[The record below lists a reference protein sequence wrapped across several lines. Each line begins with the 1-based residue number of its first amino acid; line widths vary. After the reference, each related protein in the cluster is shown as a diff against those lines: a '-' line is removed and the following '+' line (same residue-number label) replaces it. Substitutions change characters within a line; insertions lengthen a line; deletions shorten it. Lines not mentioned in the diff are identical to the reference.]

1 MTIIKARFNQ
11 GRWIADCPDCQGAE
25 LSHPGLD
32 FVCLSEC
39 SEEAARQFRK
49 EGKPITAENSNELIA
64 RMWKISRTFRRYQVE
79 FPTNKTEIE
88 EALEH
93 RAFPEWRSWEW
104 GMTVQELIDAEPF
117 LHHSWTAPRTWV
129 AGETVTAAIGNVHWR
144 DNFNATAV
152 AVVTTKGD
160 LAVAA
165 ASVTL
170 TRLAVGTN
178 GAILVADSTPS
189 TGMRW
194 SSTGKTAAAGVL
206 VNVDIAT
213 TLTAAAN
220 SDNFDALRIKPTIAK
235 GAFTA
240 LVVAGIEVA
249 GASWGVSGAGTI
261 DTTYGVYISPATIGT
276 TNWSLYMLGNSQLGT
291 GKIFINDTTNA
302 NQTTGLTINMG
313 TAGDEIEAFKQS
325 NVVHGMTGFTETD
338 SFAVFKQQSS
348 GSGGLRIMSFTELT
362 SSASLEGYGTTEDTT
377 KSTAALGAVEV
388 VGGTKSG
395 TSPTTM
401 GANSNIVV
409 IKNFATARFIFDADG
424 EAHEDVGTAFINF
437 DEHDDIALLNLL
449 AAKVTRKDDPVRRN
463 FGKWLRENRSILE
476 ELKLVKFNRDGH
488 HFINRSRTQNL
499 LIGALRQVGA
509 KLEAQSDRL
518 LLLEKKVLQ
527 LAA

>member
-144 DNFNATAV
+144 DNLNATAV

-160 LAVAA
+160 LAVAT

-302 NQTTGLTINMG
+302 QMTTGLTINQG
-313 TAGDEIEAFKQS
+313 AADNEILALKS
-325 NVVHGMTGFTETD
+325 SDVAHGITTLTETD
-338 SFAVFKQQSS
+338 TFGTIQKYDGA
-348 GSGGLRIMSFTELT
+348 SGGVGLSGF
-362 SSASLEGYGTTEDTT
+362 SSSQIALSLYGNYTTDDTT
-377 KSTAALGAVEV
+377 KAIDSVSGIVLNTPK
-388 VGGTKSG
+388 KSG
-395 TSPTTM
+395 TGTTSP
-401 GANSNIVV
+401 GANANLVTIGSPAGT
-409 IKNFATARFIFDADG
+409 KFIFDAEGDS
-424 EAHEDVGTAFINF
+424 HEDGTGWTAYDDF
-437 DEHDDIALLNLL
+437 DDLELLNTINAVMLRAQDPIKKNFWRW
-449 AAKVTRKDDPVRRN
+449 AAEHRKQLQD
-463 FGKWLRENRSILE
+463 
-476 ELKLVKFNRDGH
+476 LKLITFNRDGR
-488 HFINRSRTQNL
+488 HFINRSKMQEL
-499 LIGALRQVGA
+499 LVGALRQVGM
-509 KLEAQSDRL
+509 KLDAQAERL

-527 LAA
+527 LSA